1 MKSADRESCWEMT
14 CWRPKKGQDGAAA
27 VEMAVVAPLLFTL
40 LFGIIQTGF
49 VVNRWI
55 TVTHAAREGVRRMAL
70 GDEATAAAAS
80 ARGAAVGLNPQPTC
94 VGSTPS
100 LPADPNL
107 MQMVC
112 SVGYDL
118 KLFVYQNNLTIRHTA
133 RASKE

>member
-1 MKSADRESCWEMT
+1 MT

-55 TVTHAAREGVRRMAL
+55 TVTHAAREGVRRMAV
-70 GDEATAAAAS
+70 GDVATAAAAS
-80 ARGAAVGLNPQPTC
+80 ARAAAVGLNPQPTC
-94 VGSTPS
+94 SGTTPS
-100 LPADPNL
+100 PNL

-133 RASKE
+133 RANQE

>member
-1 MKSADRESCWEMT
+1 MSRWRRERSQ
-14 CWRPKKGQDGAAA
+14 KGAAA

-40 LFGIIQTGF
+40 LFGIVQTGF

-55 TVTHAAREGVRRMAL
+55 TVTHAAREGVRRMAV
-70 GDEATAAAAS
+70 GDDATAAAAS
-80 ARGAAVGLNPQPTC
+80 ARAAAVGLNPLPTC
-94 VGSTPS
+94 SGTTPS
-100 LPADPNL
+100 PTDPNL
-107 MQMVC
+107 VQMVC

>member
-1 MKSADRESCWEMT
+1 MT
-14 CWRPKKGQDGAAA
+14 CWRPKRGQDGAAA

-70 GDEATAAAAS
+70 GDTATAAAAT
-80 ARGAAVGLNPQPTC
+80 ARAAAVGLNPQPTC
-94 VGSTPS
+94 SGTTPS
-100 LPADPNL
+100 PNV

-112 SVGYDL
+112 AVGYDL
-118 KLFVYQNNLTIRHTA
+118 KLFVYNNNLTIRHTA
-133 RASKE
+133 RASEE